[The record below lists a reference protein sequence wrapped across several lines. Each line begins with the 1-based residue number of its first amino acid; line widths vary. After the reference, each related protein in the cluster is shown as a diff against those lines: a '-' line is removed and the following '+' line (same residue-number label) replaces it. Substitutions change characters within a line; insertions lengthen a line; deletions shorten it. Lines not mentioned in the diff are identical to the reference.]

1 MSGRKR
7 GRLVQYVGLG
17 LFIELLPHLAP
28 AEWMHWFV
36 TGGHTTLP
44 ALFIDHPSAHCRERF
59 LEATIRS
66 WGMLDASEAGRG
78 DAALEPIAGSLRTAL
93 RAPLLA
99 GLFDPAPAVR
109 ERVYSFW
116 SDPSRLD
123 SGLSRRVLQLLTS
136 MFDATDIGARSWL
149 HHAVPLILALAQKH
163 GAENTSRTAIFA
175 HPLERDALFH
185 ALPIGSAGSSAT
197 GAVALRPLFT
207 LGGGLAS
214 QGDEGAS
221 DGGGMVLATQ
231 FLAPRF
237 SATIGASGSGGAKD
251 LRPLAAS
258 FAPQAQS
265 FGTFIAAMEKR
276 RHSAQVGVVARRRA
290 AGEMGAS
297 QGRATAYQSTSFAAV
312 ASQFM
317 KAHSVNPHGTAAAGA
332 TSRGSAGTVTQAG
345 LGGAAAGLP
354 AQVVAGMGKV
364 SSSTA
369 ADAAADSAAGAGR
382 PDAAVV
388 QRAQAPVPVFRV
400 SAMKSSGAG
409 NSYGR
414 FAQVAY
420 SAQAKRAVRFAQQRS
435 AAQTTVRLT
444 RSYRSGELPDIQ
456 LSPADV
462 IRPLQQLCELDL
474 SIARTAFVEIF
485 RVVYDACVATEA
497 GGGTSRAPGSRGKAS
512 ATAASAAALA
522 AGTAS
527 LDASADELRKA
538 ARAMV
543 MRFAASSSSSAATS
557 TDSSVTAGSASRA
570 ARVATVSLAHELAS
584 ITAEV
589 DLAASALSRLPAAA
603 LTVPPGLVG
612 QSALAAMSYGSAIR
626 YIEEGLCSLRL
637 APPEGCED
645 GLKAAPLIPASA
657 GSADTGSEITP
668 FSLTAHRKRP
678 PPAIAAPEGVRAAW
692 AQLQAL
698 YAAIGEEDIVG
709 GLLAAGGDFGGGA
722 SGGSLNRL
730 LRDAAAAE
738 ASGPLEGAITAYSE
752 AIAIAESGAAAAATG
767 VSGAPAGLAALSAP
781 APSSTAAAAMVDDDC
796 LLLDEDYA
804 AAGASISQAP
814 PPVSSALQVTTASAF
829 TPTQQL
835 IVGLDD
841 RRLQCAAA
849 LQQWPRV
856 RRLVTGLVAQQGVPL
871 TDAGPPGNDDADEDG
886 ADEGV
891 AAAEQSL
898 RDLSLLEGRCG
909 ELDGRRRAL
918 VQRVCVDLSLT
929 LLQQQQLQQQ
939 GGTGGASE
947 LKPLRDVIRRLLVET
962 AAGAR
967 APAAASAGVGRL
979 RDQLQYD
986 GAGVSFRATAQ
997 AQTYQAYGHV
1007 LRQELPRA
1015 SAAIAKGIAAVPLV
1029 FTSLPALAVP
1039 ARLRSLLTL
1048 QPLAELREFVG
1059 CASAASAH
1067 LLTGAGSRESRW
1079 GPFAELRALFSQWST
1094 RSPAG
1099 LARCSID
1106 GLSLCADVITGREVF
1121 AAGVLRGGGAFVR
1134 LAAEAGGS
1142 VSDIMKVR

>member
-1 MSGRKR
+1 VSGRKR

-214 QGDEGAS
+214 QGDEGAG

-237 SATIGASGSGGAKD
+237 SATIDASGSGGAKGSATSSCLVCTTGAVIWD
-251 LRPLAAS
+251 FHSQPWRRGDTRLKLGSWQDAVLLARW
-258 FAPQAQS
+258 
-265 FGTFIAAMEKR
+265 ER
-276 RHSAQVGVVARRRA
+276 V
-290 AGEMGAS
+290 E
-297 QGRATAYQSTSFAAV
+297 GRATAYQSTSFAAV

-332 TSRGSAGTVTQAG
+332 TTRGSAGTVSQAG

-369 ADAAADSAAGAGR
+369 ADADADSAAGAGR

-414 FAQVAY
+414 FAHVAD

-570 ARVATVSLAHELAS
+570 ARVATVSLAHELA
-584 ITAEV
+584 E
-589 DLAASALSRLPAAA
+589 RN
-603 LTVPPGLVG
+603 
-612 QSALAAMSYGSAIR
+612 
-626 YIEEGLCSLRL
+626 
-637 APPEGCED
+637 
-645 GLKAAPLIPASA
+645 
-657 GSADTGSEITP
+657 
-668 FSLTAHRKRP
+668 
-678 PPAIAAPEGVRAAW
+678 
-692 AQLQAL
+692 
-698 YAAIGEEDIVG
+698 
-709 GLLAAGGDFGGGA
+709 GGG
-722 SGGSLNRL
+722 GS
-730 LRDAAAAE
+730 
-738 ASGPLEGAITAYSE
+738 
-752 AIAIAESGAAAAATG
+752 
-767 VSGAPAGLAALSAP
+767 
-781 APSSTAAAAMVDDDC
+781 
-796 LLLDEDYA
+796 
-804 AAGASISQAP
+804 
-814 PPVSSALQVTTASAF
+814 
-829 TPTQQL
+829 
-835 IVGLDD
+835 
-841 RRLQCAAA
+841 RRE
-849 LQQWPRV
+849 R
-856 RRLVTGLVAQQGVPL
+856 
-871 TDAGPPGNDDADEDG
+871 
-886 ADEGV
+886 
-891 AAAEQSL
+891 S
-898 RDLSLLEGRCG
+898 
-909 ELDGRRRAL
+909 
-918 VQRVCVDLSLT
+918 RVCLR
-929 LLQQQQLQQQ
+929 
-939 GGTGGASE
+939 
-947 LKPLRDVIRRLLVET
+947 PL
-962 AAGAR
+962 
-967 APAAASAGVGRL
+967 
-979 RDQLQYD
+979 
-986 GAGVSFRATAQ
+986 
-997 AQTYQAYGHV
+997 
-1007 LRQELPRA
+1007 
-1015 SAAIAKGIAAVPLV
+1015 
-1029 FTSLPALAVP
+1029 
-1039 ARLRSLLTL
+1039 
-1048 QPLAELREFVG
+1048 
-1059 CASAASAH
+1059 
-1067 LLTGAGSRESRW
+1067 
-1079 GPFAELRALFSQWST
+1079 
-1094 RSPAG
+1094 
-1099 LARCSID
+1099 
-1106 GLSLCADVITGREVF
+1106 
-1121 AAGVLRGGGAFVR
+1121 
-1134 LAAEAGGS
+1134 
-1142 VSDIMKVR
+1142 